1 MEVIKRDGRKENVS
15 FDKITTRISHLTHGL
30 DTKYVNT
37 TKVAQETINGL
48 FDGISTVQLDQLSAD
63 ICASKIQ
70 QHPDFGK
77 LASRILVSNL
87 HKSTE
92 KDYFEVVKNLFDH
105 GIVSEAFFS
114 FVFKYS
120 KQLQEMLDYQRDYNF
135 DFFGFKTLERSY
147 LHSTKI
153 GNEKKIIERPQHLWM
168 RVAIQIHGLKKID
181 QIDEL
186 ESFQILQKIK
196 TTYDYMS
203 NGYFTH
209 ATPTLFNSGSN
220 RPQLSSCFLASMDD
234 NIENIFK
241 TIGDLGQISKWSGGI
256 GIHLSS
262 IRAKGSLIKGTN
274 GHSDGIIPLCKV
286 LEATA
291 RYINQSGK
299 RLGSIAV
306 YMEPW
311 HADIQ
316 EFIDLRKNTGDENLR
331 ARDLFLALWIPD
343 LFMKRVQNDEM
354 WSLMSSDV
362 CPGLNDSYG
371 EEFEKLYTKYES
383 EGKYLKQIR
392 ATELWR
398 QILENQIETGM
409 PYISYKDH
417 VNQKSNQ
424 KNLGVI
430 KSSNLCV
437 AGDTKILTKNDG
449 WKEIK
454 ELQNNYVELWNG
466 YEWSNSLVK
475 KTCESSKLLQ
485 IEFSDGC
492 EIKCTSE
499 HQFIIPKGSR
509 MQSIQKVDALSLK
522 IGDKLAKI
530 PELPV
535 IEFENKDFNYPY
547 TSGFY
552 TGDGTNI
559 KSNDYRCSYNKK
571 FGSFCGRHK
580 DWYPNYFS
588 KFNDDVCEVY
598 ERNIPMLCLYGE
610 KQELLKYLDYI
621 GEPKHHDN
629 KINLRLPHNIPK
641 KYTIPHNKSIDI
653 RLKWLSGL
661 FDADACIASNCIQ
674 LSSIDKKFLLEIKL
688 MCQTLGVNPKIN
700 KMHIAND
707 RLLPDQKGGMKYY
720 KCQDAYRLC
729 FNKHETLHLVN
740 IGLNTYRLKIDCNSI
755 PNRQAKHFN
764 KVVSITELE
773 EYEPTYCFGEPLRNQ
788 GMFNGLLTGNC
799 NEIVEFSDK
808 DQTAVCNLASICLP
822 KFVED
827 GKFNFHKLGEITEI
841 TTENLNNVI
850 DVNYY
855 PIPEAKHS
863 NMLNRPIGLGVQG
876 LADVYCLLKLSF
888 DSDDARILNKKI
900 FETIYYHSL
909 KKSIELA
916 KKDGPYQSFT
926 NYGKDHKDSPFSQG
940 IVQWMMWGLKEQDLL
955 MEFDWKSLI
964 SDLKKYGARNSLLTA
979 LMPTA
984 STSQIMGNCECFEP
998 YSSNLFVRKTLAGEY
1013 TVVNEHLVKD
1023 LINLGLWNKEMF
1035 EEILYFNGSIQ
1046 KIKDIPQNVK
1056 DIYKSAFELKGKDIV
1071 QQAIER
1077 GPFIDQTQSMNI
1089 FQSIPDFNKLSAS
1102 HFYGWKNGLKTGMYY
1117 LRTQPVVD
1125 PIKFGLDPTSV
1136 QRIKNKYSDKAEVCR
1151 WRPGMKRP
1159 EGCDVCS
1166 A

>member
-30 DTKYVNT
+30 NTKYVNP
-37 TKVAQETINGL
+37 TKIAQETINGL
-48 FDGISTVQLDQLSAD
+48 YDGISTVQLDQLSAD

-92 KDYFEVVKNLFDH
+92 KDYFEVVRNLFHH
-105 GIVSEAFFS
+105 GIVSESFFS

-120 KQLQEMLDYQRDYNF
+120 KQLQEMFDYHRDYSF

-153 GNEKKIIERPQHLWM
+153 GNEKIIIERPQHLWM
-168 RVAIQIHGLKKID
+168 RVAIQIHGLRKID

-186 ESFQILQKIK
+186 ESFKVLQKIK

-203 NGYFTH
+203 LGYFTH
-209 ATPTLFNSGSN
+209 ATPTLFNAGSN

-256 GIHLSS
+256 GVHLSS

-291 RYINQSGK
+291 RFINQAG
-299 RLGSIAV
+299 RRNGSIAV

-316 EFIDLRKNTGDENLR
+316 DFVDLRKNTGDENLR
-331 ARDLFLALWIPD
+331 ARDLFLALWVPD

-354 WSLMSSDV
+354 WSLMSSNV

-371 EEFEKLYTKYES
+371 EEFERLYTKYES
-383 EGKYLKQIR
+383 EGKYVKQIR

-409 PYISYKDH
+409 PYINFKDH
-417 VNQKSNQ
+417 VNNKSNQ

-430 KSSNLCV
+430 KSSNLC
-437 AGDTKILTKNDG
+437 
-449 WKEIK
+449 
-454 ELQNNYVELWNG
+454 
-466 YEWSNSLVK
+466 S
-475 KTCESSKLLQ
+475 
-485 IEFSDGC
+485 
-492 EIKCTSE
+492 
-499 HQFIIPKGSR
+499 
-509 MQSIQKVDALSLK
+509 
-522 IGDKLAKI
+522 
-530 PELPV
+530 
-535 IEFENKDFNYPY
+535 
-547 TSGFY
+547 
-552 TGDGTNI
+552 
-559 KSNDYRCSYNKK
+559 
-571 FGSFCGRHK
+571 
-580 DWYPNYFS
+580 
-588 KFNDDVCEVY
+588 
-598 ERNIPMLCLYGE
+598 
-610 KQELLKYLDYI
+610 
-621 GEPKHHDN
+621 
-629 KINLRLPHNIPK
+629 
-641 KYTIPHNKSIDI
+641 
-653 RLKWLSGL
+653 
-661 FDADACIASNCIQ
+661 
-674 LSSIDKKFLLEIKL
+674 
-688 MCQTLGVNPKIN
+688 
-700 KMHIAND
+700 
-707 RLLPDQKGGMKYY
+707 
-720 KCQDAYRLC
+720 
-729 FNKHETLHLVN
+729 
-740 IGLNTYRLKIDCNSI
+740 
-755 PNRQAKHFN
+755 
-764 KVVSITELE
+764 
-773 EYEPTYCFGEPLRNQ
+773 
-788 GMFNGLLTGNC
+788 
-799 NEIVEFSDK
+799 EIVEYSDK

-827 GKFNFHKLGEITEI
+827 GQFNFTKLGEIAEI

-888 DSDDARILNKKI
+888 ESEEAKILNKKI

-909 KKSIELA
+909 KKSVELA
-916 KKDGPYQSFT
+916 KQDGPYSSFRD
-926 NYGKDHKDSPFSQG
+926 YGKDSKDSPFSQG

-955 MEFDWKSLI
+955 MGFNWTSLI

-1013 TVVNEHLVKD
+1013 TIVNEHLVKD
-1023 LINLGLWNKEMF
+1023 LIDLGLWNKEMF

-1046 KIKDIPQNVK
+1046 KIKDIPQNIK
-1056 DIYKSAFELKGKDIV
+1056 DIYKTAFELKGKDIV
-1071 QQAIER
+1071 QQSIER

-1089 FQSIPDFNKLSAS
+1089 FQAIPDFNKLSAS

-1125 PIKFGLDPTSV
+1125 PIKFGLDPSSV
-1136 QRIKNKYSDKAEVCR
+1136 QRIKNKYNDKEEMNVCK